1 MKVFMGNI
9 KNKKKNKGFTL
20 MEVIVVIAI
29 LAILASVAVPTISGY
44 IEEAKE
50 TSDLQVATNIVK
62 ATQNAVALNSSALPN
77 DGIIEVIW
85 ATGYGPTS
93 GHQNKLLVREVTNS
107 GRESVLGKNY
117 GTRRISSEALAR
129 IQSSIIESIDG
140 ATPTNLGQVDAYAI
154 LEVGKSKIAEEN
166 NFAIHIN
173 TGTGEVALA
182 YHSVDG
188 EKNIWINEIGVNIEP
203 AK

>member
-1 MKVFMGNI
+1 MKRIM
-9 KNKKKNKGFTL
+9 KTKNKGFTL

-29 LAILASVAVPTISGY
+29 LAILAAVAVPTITGY
-44 IEEAKE
+44 IEGAKE
-50 TSDLQVATNIVK
+50 ASDLQVATNIVK
-62 ATQNAVALNSSALPN
+62 ATQNAVALNSSALPSN
-77 DGIIEVIW
+77 GIIEVIW
-85 ATGYGPTS
+85 ATGYGATS

-117 GTRRISSEALAR
+117 GARRISSEALIR
-129 IQSSIIESIDG
+129 IQRLIIESIDG
-140 ATPTNLGQVDAYAI
+140 ATPTNLGYVDAYAI
-154 LEVGKSKIAEEN
+154 LEVGKSKIAEKN

-182 YHSVDG
+182 YHPVDG
-188 EKNIWINEIGVNIEP
+188 EKNIWINEIGVANIEP